1 MREIQFLQH
10 NAGKWKRFETL
21 IRERRKSSPDQVAE
35 LFIELTDDL
44 SYARTF
50 YPKSKITAYL
60 NGLTA
65 KFHQAIFRNKKEERR
80 RLRTFWSREQ
90 PRLFRAHGRELLV
103 SLVVFTVSVM
113 IGAVSSANDDGFV
126 RLILGDS
133 YIKMTLENIEKGDPM
148 AVYKS
153 MNNLD
158 MFLGVTVNNIRV
170 AFMAFACGILFSF
183 GAGYVIFF
191 NGIMIGAFHYFF
203 YQKGLL
209 LPSLKSIW
217 IHGTLEMT
225 AVIIAGGAG
234 IIIGNSIMFP
244 GTYSRTE
251 SFMRGAKDGLKIVI
265 GVVPVFAMAGLLEG
279 FVTRHSD
286 MPPALSAAIIA
297 ASLTFAAWYYI
308 AYPLYY
314 KNKETAHG
322 PARKN

>member
-1 MREIQFLQH
+1 MREIQFLKQ
-10 NAGKWKRFETL
+10 NADKWKRFETL
-21 IRERRKSSPDQVAE
+21 IRSRQKSSPDEVAE

-50 YPKSKITAYL
+50 YPKSKIAAYL

-65 KFHQAIFRNKKEERR
+65 KFHQAIFRNKKEDRR
-80 RLRTFWSREQ
+80 RIMTFWTEEQ
-90 PRLFRAHGRELLV
+90 PRLFRRHWREVLV
-103 SLVVFTVSVM
+103 SLAVFAVSVM

-133 YIKMTLENIEKGDPM
+133 YVKMTMENIEKGDPM

-153 MNNLD
+153 MNNMD

-170 AFMAFACGILFSF
+170 AFLAFACGVILSF
-183 GAGYVIFF
+183 GAGYIIFF

-209 LPSLKSIW
+209 LTSLKSIW
-217 IHGTLEMT
+217 LHGTLEMT

-234 IIIGNSIMFP
+234 IIIGNGIMFP
-244 GTYSRTE
+244 GTYTRTE
-251 SFMRGAKDGLKIVI
+251 SFKRGAKDGLKMVI
-265 GVVPVFAMAGLLEG
+265 GVVPLFLMAGLLEG
-279 FVTRHSD
+279 FVTRRTD
-286 MPPALSAAIIA
+286 MPAAMSAGIIGVSLA
-297 ASLTFAAWYYI
+297 FVASYYI

-314 KNKETAHG
+314 KKKEKPHG
-322 PARKN
+322 PAGKI

>member
-1 MREIQFLQH
+1 MREIQFLQQ
-10 NAGKWKRFETL
+10 NADKWKRFETL
-21 IRERRKSSPDQVAE
+21 IRSRKNTSPDQVAE

-50 YPKSKITAYL
+50 YPKSKITVYL

-80 RLRTFWSREQ
+80 RIMTFWTEEQ
-90 PRLFRAHGRELLV
+90 PVLFGRHWREVLV
-103 SLVVFTVSVM
+103 SLAVFAISVM

-126 RLILGDS
+126 RLILGDT
-133 YIKMTLENIEKGDPM
+133 YVKMTLENIEKGDPM

-170 AFMAFACGILFSF
+170 AFLAFACGVIVSF
-183 GAGYVIFF
+183 GAGYIIFF
-191 NGIMIGAFHYFF
+191 NGVMIGAFHYFF

-225 AVIIAGGAG
+225 AVVIAGGAG
-234 IIIGNSIMFP
+234 IIIGNSILFP
-244 GTYSRTE
+244 GTYSRAA
-251 SFMRGAKDGLKIVI
+251 SFKRGAKDGLKMVM
-265 GVVPVFAMAGLLEG
+265 GVVPLFLMAGLLEG
-279 FVTRHSD
+279 FVTRHTD
-286 MPPALSAAIIA
+286 MPLVLSAGIIA
-297 ASLTFAAWYYI
+297 ASLAFVVWYYI
-308 AYPLYY
+308 AYPRYY
-314 KNKETAHG
+314 TRKEIVHG
-322 PARKN
+322 PARKI